1 MIYLLLDIFFYNYTK
16 YKTCLFL
23 LNVNNK
29 SIFTNIIISLY
40 IDLFITHTYI
50 LVTLYVLGISILLKV
65 ININYYNVGYY
76 YLINIILMYIFYNDT
91 TFVISSLFILIS
103 YIKIYKNIN
112 LIG

>member
-65 ININYYNVGYY
+65 IKINYYNVGYY
-76 YLINIILMYIFYNDT
+76 YLINIILMYIFYHLYLYYYNY
-91 TFVISSLFILIS
+91 LYL
-103 YIKIYKNIN
+103 
-112 LIG
+112 